1 MDPITLGLAGVG
13 LGTSLFGQWKAGKE
27 RKKMNNQ
34 IGQWEGENKAF
45 YNSRALG
52 DYTQRSDAQ
61 NAIRQMREQLDRQT
75 KRATNTQAITG
86 GTVEQTAVAKDSA
99 NKALADATSNIAAV
113 GQQFKDKVTDQYLN
127 RKNQLGMMKYDTMK
141 GNAQSGEALAQTGL
155 NTAAGALSSLV
166 QKPAHQQ
173 VQQKPQG
180 FEEKYPLVYKAYNE
194 TIKPKNKS
202 MLPPP
207 STVAPN
213 KLINQ

>member
-13 LGTSLFGQWKAGKE
+13 LGTSLFGQWKAGQE

-52 DYTQRSDAQ
+52 DYTQRADAQ

-99 NKALADATSNIAAV
+99 NKALADTTSNIAAV
-113 GQQFKDKVTDQYLN
+113 GQQFKDKVTDQYMN
-127 RKNQLGMMKYDTMK
+127 RKNQLGMMKYDNMK
-141 GNAQSGEALAQTGL
+141 GDAQSGEALAQTGL

-166 QKPAHQQ
+166 QKPTTAGLTGTTGGTLGADPGKIAPLG
-173 VQQKPQG
+173 VKPLTG
-180 FEEKYPLVYKAYNE
+180 ATPKAF
-194 TIKPKNKS
+194 
-202 MLPPP
+202 P
-207 STVAPN
+207 S
-213 KLINQ
+213 KLINPLINK

>member
-99 NKALADATSNIAAV
+99 NKALADTTSNIAAV

-127 RKNQLGMMKYDTMK
+127 RKNQLGMMKYDNMK
-141 GNAQSGEALAQTGL
+141 GSAQSGEALAQTGL

-166 QKPAHQQ
+166 QKP
-173 VQQKPQG
+173 
-180 FEEKYPLVYKAYNE
+180 
-194 TIKPKNKS
+194 
-202 MLPPP
+202 